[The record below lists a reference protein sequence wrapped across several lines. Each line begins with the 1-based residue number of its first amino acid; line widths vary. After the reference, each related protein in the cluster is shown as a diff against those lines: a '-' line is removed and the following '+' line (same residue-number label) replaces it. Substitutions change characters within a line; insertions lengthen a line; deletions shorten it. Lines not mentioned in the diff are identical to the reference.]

1 MTSCK
6 VRYLIFFQY
15 YGSKYSGVTKTP
27 PHQPGQGVQNY
38 LEDAIRRLRPV
49 NEVCVS
55 VSSRTDAGVHA
66 LCNSAHLDLQRR
78 GDLPPFPEEVLT
90 DAINYHLK
98 PEPIRDLDIEA
109 MQAAGMVLLG
119 QHDFSTFRALNSD
132 TPFKSPVKTLLRAEV
147 TVGQDSFTPHSFR
160 RGMRCWELTFQSRSF
175 LYKQVRRMTGAMV
188 AVGLGR
194 LTLSRLQELLEAR
207 DSLAF
212 PQNMS
217 APPDGLFLKRVD
229 YEDSD
234 LSSCS
239 RDLEIKP

>member
-1 MTSCK
+1 
-6 VRYLIFFQY
+6 
-15 YGSKYSGVTKTP
+15 
-27 PHQPGQGVQNY
+27 
-38 LEDAIRRLRPV
+38 DAIRRLRPV

-98 PEPIRDLDIEA
+98 PEPIRVIKACRVPEDFHARYQATGRTYLYRLMTGVSHHAQLPVFESRLCWPLRHADLDIEA

-229 YEDSD
+229 YEDS
-234 LSSCS
+234 
-239 RDLEIKP
+239 